1 MEMKRAP
8 NQREIYDDEVVPGKT
23 LKDVVHSI
31 CKVKLMELGHNVN
44 ERLSPN
50 STILDLMGDYIR
62 FGKHVLPVC
71 IYQCECW
78 ETVNTSGKG
87 KSFIVPFCSSF
98 EIGLGS
104 ISEQFRRIMATKQRK
119 QGHQQVEA

>member
-1 MEMKRAP
+1 MEM
-8 NQREIYDDEVVPGKT
+8 
-23 LKDVVHSI
+23 
-31 CKVKLMELGHNVN
+31 GHNVN

-87 KSFIVPFCSSF
+87 KSFIVPFALALKL
-98 EIGLGS
+98 GLGQLANNLG
-104 ISEQFRRIMATKQRK
+104 E
-119 QGHQQVEA
+119 